1 MMWKKNIEDALKGGM
16 RFCFPQV
23 DMVGKTTYPTLS
35 EDEFYGEVDPNT
47 GDRPGGGFLHFI
59 QSILFNARKEAFMQG
74 YAKGVI
80 DCAADAKLE
89 VDTSA
94 SRFGADKAFTE
105 FDRDSS
111 VTNS

>member
-1 MMWKKNIEDALKGGM
+1 MNYKKNIEDALKGGM
-16 RFCFPQV
+16 KYCFPQI
-23 DMVGKTTYPTLS
+23 DMTGKTTFPILS
-35 EDEFYGEVDPNT
+35 ELEFYGEAE
-47 GDRPGGGFLHFI
+47 GSGFLHFI